1 MLDKLQ
7 AIEDK
12 YLDLE
17 AKISDPDII
26 ADQKE
31 WQKCTKAHAK
41 LTDIVTVF
49 REYSDLVKAKS
60 DLNTTIQ
67 TAKDIKVS
75 DYTFETVLVFNQAL
89 ISAQTIYNT
98 SNNISEITAATA
110 NLVNAISALI
120 LADISVD

>member
-49 REYSDLVKAKS
+49 REYRDLVKAKN
-60 DLNTTIQ
+60 DAEEIIAAGDDRELTEMAYDELKELKPQ
-67 TAKDIKVS
+67 LAV
-75 DYTFETVLVFNQAL
+75 YETVNCFTV
-89 ISAQTIYNT
+89 
-98 SNNISEITAATA
+98 
-110 NLVNAISALI
+110 AI
-120 LADISVD
+120 

>member
-41 LTDIVTVF
+41 RSWL
-49 REYSDLVKAKS
+49 YMK
-60 DLNTTIQ
+60 NG
-67 TAKDIKVS
+67 
-75 DYTFETVLVFNQAL
+75 
-89 ISAQTIYNT
+89 
-98 SNNISEITAATA
+98 
-110 NLVNAISALI
+110 
-120 LADISVD
+120 

>member
-41 LTDIVTVF
+41 LTRLSVNCF
-49 REYSDLVKAKS
+49 SAEYRDLVKAKMMR
-60 DLNTTIQ
+60 
-67 TAKDIKVS
+67 KR
-75 DYTFETVLVFNQAL
+75 
-89 ISAQTIYNT
+89 
-98 SNNISEITAATA
+98 
-110 NLVNAISALI
+110 
-120 LADISVD
+120 

>member
-89 ISAQTIYNT
+89 VSAQTIYNT

>member
-31 WQKCTKAHAK
+31 WQKCC
-41 LTDIVTVF
+41 L
-49 REYSDLVKAKS
+49 L
-60 DLNTTIQ
+60 
-67 TAKDIKVS
+67 
-75 DYTFETVLVFNQAL
+75 YTSPSPRDA
-89 ISAQTIYNT
+89 
-98 SNNISEITAATA
+98 
-110 NLVNAISALI
+110 
-120 LADISVD
+120 